1 MRIKQR
7 ENTDR
12 HADPT
17 PLRGLILPQHNGAL
31 SAFAILCFLPALA
44 SLCAAQAQSPAPV
57 SVTMPSPEA
66 SAMDPVTGSP
76 IAGENPML
84 PKPSF
89 PVSEREVRSFTTEV
103 VYKFAHY
110 DFTPPVVV
118 QPVSRAGVDA
128 KTPEGACIGLIS
140 AMQQKDYE
148 WFLSLWDKKSAADIR
163 DQDLQHGGPEPTKK
177 DWQDMFVGRRV
188 ELTERI
194 ESGLYVAILFRA
206 YKPGVAAPALSTA
219 MVLKQEGGRWEAT
232 NETEM
237 TNSFVILYQG
247 QTAKDTRKG
256 ILTPL
261 LNGTGRL
268 SDGELN
274 PEDVAQTIFLQ
285 QYPRGKTAATHVM
298 Q

>member
-1 MRIKQR
+1 MRLIQR
-7 ENTDR
+7 EHWNCDVLCG
-12 HADPT
+12 AFDPAR
-17 PLRGLILPQHNGAL
+17 LRLLLQLAL
-31 SAFAILCFLPALA
+31 SAALLALA
-44 SLCAAQAQSPAPV
+44 SRCGAQTQAAPQVSVRMPAPG
-57 SVTMPSPEA
+57 A
-66 SAMDPVTGSP
+66 NAIDPLTNSP
-76 IAGENPML
+76 IAGKSPML
-84 PKPSF
+84 PKPAF
-89 PVSEREVRSFTTEV
+89 PVSDREVRTFTTEV
-103 VYKFAHY
+103 VYNFAHY
-110 DFTPPVVV
+110 DFTPAVLV
-118 QPVSRAGVDA
+118 QPVSRSGVDT

-148 WFLSLWDKKSAADIR
+148 WFLSLWDNKSAADIR

-194 ESGLYVAILFRA
+194 ESGLYVAILFRV
-206 YKPGVAAPALSTA
+206 YKPGVATPALNSA
-219 MVLKQEGGRWEAT
+219 LVFKQEGGRWEAT

-261 LNGTGRL
+261 LNGTGHL
-268 SDGELN
+268 GDGELN
-274 PEDVAQTIFLQ
+274 PEDVAQTIFLE
-285 QYPRGKTAATHVM
+285 QYPKGKTTATHVM